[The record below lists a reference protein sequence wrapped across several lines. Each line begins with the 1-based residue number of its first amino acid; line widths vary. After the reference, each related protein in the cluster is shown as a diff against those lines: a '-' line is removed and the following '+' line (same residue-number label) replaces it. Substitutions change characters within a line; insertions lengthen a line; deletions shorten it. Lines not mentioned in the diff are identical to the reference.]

1 MRRISILLLAL
12 TIGFVMSANLFAAD
26 VDKDAI
32 KKNVDD
38 IVAAIDA
45 GKKAEEFKANDYKP
59 YVFILEE
66 GGMTLVHPTLAG
78 KSLKEAA
85 GPVFE
90 ELVKATPEGLWVD
103 YVWKEKQKH
112 TYVRKT
118 KSNLIVGSGY
128 SE

>member
-1 MRRISILLLAL
+1 MRRISTLSLAL
-12 TIGFVMSANLFAAD
+12 TIVFFISADLFAAD
-26 VDKDAI
+26 KAAI

-38 IVAAIDA
+38 IVVAIDN

-66 GGMTLVHPTLAG
+66 GGMTLVHPSLIG
-78 KSLKEAA
+78 KSLKEVA
-85 GPVFE
+85 GPVYE
-90 ELVKATPEGLWVD
+90 ALTKATAEGLWVD

>member
-1 MRRISILLLAL
+1 MKRISILLLAL
-12 TIGFVMSANLFAAD
+12 TIGLFMSANAFAAD

-38 IVAAIDA
+38 IVTAIDG

-66 GGMTLVHPTLAG
+66 GGMTLVHPSLAG

-85 GPVFE
+85 GPVYD
-90 ELVKATPEGLWVD
+90 ELVKATPEGLWVE
-103 YVWKEKQKH
+103 YTWKEKQKH

-128 SE
+128 